1 MAKKRVRE
9 RAKTK
14 NWATTMRNS
23 SLPSQESNMDA
34 RPIVLAFVRFLES
47 NQYRLKFCGQYVH
60 VLCTLGPRSGT
71 YRRCFRLCGVASYA

>member
-1 MAKKRVRE
+1 
-9 RAKTK
+9 
-14 NWATTMRNS
+14 
-23 SLPSQESNMDA
+23 MDA